1 MMNMYSL
8 CLILILI
15 IMAKK
20 SLIWLACG
28 VVAVGAAV
36 VGYVY
41 REAIGE
47 KATELKGQI
56 AQKMK
61 RNTAPE
67 HQEENTAAEV
77 PVS

>member
-1 MMNMYSL
+1 MTKKG
-8 CLILILI
+8 LIL
-15 IMAKK
+15 
-20 SLIWLACG
+20 LACG

-47 KATELKGQI
+47 TAAELKGQI

-61 RNTAPE
+61 RNQVPTV
-67 HQEENTAAEV
+67 QEETADASEI
-77 PVS
+77 PVT

>member
-1 MMNMYSL
+1 MT
-8 CLILILI
+8 
-15 IMAKK
+15 KK
-20 SLIWLACG
+20 GLIWLACG

-56 AQKMK
+56 AEKMN
-61 RNTAPE
+61 RNSTTGIQAETA
-67 HQEENTAAEV
+67 HVAEV